1 MPFVEHQG
9 AKLYWDEEG
18 EGEPLMFIIGL
29 GSSSRLWD
37 RVRGELAEHF
47 RTITFDHRGIDR
59 STLGNAKYSMAL
71 MASDAAAVLD
81 AAEVEQ
87 AHVFGTS
94 MGGMV
99 AQEFALN
106 FPHRVSS
113 LILGCTMAGGPTAIR
128 APRPMLEGLTP
139 EQVSRLMVALSYH
152 PSTPKRLIEE
162 DLKMIGVPDPAV
174 YQAQLESIR
183 SWECFSRLPEI
194 DVPTLLIHGDSDQRI
209 PFDNSPLIASQIPGA
224 KVVTLT
230 NTGHVFV
237 TEKPA
242 ATFEAVL
249 DFLLK

>member
-18 EGEPLMFIIGL
+18 EGEPLLLIIGL
-29 GSSSRLWD
+29 GSSSRLWE

-47 RTITFDHRGIDR
+47 RTIAFDHRGIGR

-71 MASDAAAVLD
+71 MAMDAAAVLD
-81 AAEVEQ
+81 AAEVEE

-128 APRPMLEGLTP
+128 APRPMTEGLTP
-139 EQVSRLMVALSYH
+139 EQIGHLLIALSYH
-152 PSTPKRLIEE
+152 PSTPRKLIEE
-162 DLKMIGVPDPAV
+162 DLGLIGVPNPAV
-174 YQAQLESIR
+174 YQAQLESIL
-183 SWECFSRLPEI
+183 SWECFSRLPQIE
-194 DVPTLLIHGDSDQRI
+194 VPTLLIHGDADQRI
-209 PFDNSPLIASQIPGA
+209 PFDNSPLIAAQLPNA
-224 KVVTLT
+224 KVVALPD
-230 NTGHVFV
+230 TGHVFF